1 MRRQVADHK
10 HAARGL
16 REVDRDRDRGA
27 SRATGVVRVTRIGGA
42 VPVQLL
48 DLVAEAHDG
57 ALWAIQA
64 KAYAPTTTVTAIT

>member
-16 REVDRDRDRGA
+16 REVDRDRGA